1 MLSHAFGPEAQRI
14 YDVCYVAYATLLRFG
29 GDCPC
34 EKSRR
39 CVILHNVAFV
49 PRLSIIMYIP
59 HILLWFYRDCPSAS
73 VIYICY
79 TYKIMY
85 DITERHGLGKI
96 LVSPGMCVD
105 PSAHAQVMV
114 IANNSC

>member
-1 MLSHAFGPEAQRI
+1 MGE
-14 YDVCYVAYATLLRFG
+14 
-29 GDCPC
+29 CP
-34 EKSRR
+34 
-39 CVILHNVAFV
+39 
-49 PRLSIIMYIP
+49 
-59 HILLWFYRDCPSAS
+59 
-73 VIYICY
+73 IYICY